1 MPFHRNKFAEA
12 LYLLGNIQPEKS
24 KKRLSPLEGS
34 RPGREI
40 AFTAPYLSKEHPRW
54 KKGEKILVPVRFSR
68 SRPGERGHRWKRE
81 TRASRPHTGS
91 VTGQSMQT
99 LSLKLLREP
108 GSVTSESG
116 SNCPVTAA
124 LIRPYTVRV
133 VVSPDTLECSISS
146 KDCWVMAAYFDQF
159 RILVKEYGTSL
170 LTSYSVI
177 FPASTSKN
185 VQKDRVVRYRMSR

>member
-1 MPFHRNKFAEA
+1 MEKGRKN
-12 LYLLGNIQPEKS
+12 LGTSTFFSES
-24 KKRLSPLEGS
+24 
-34 RPGREI
+34 PGRAGPQME
-40 AFTAPYLSKEHPRW
+40 
-54 KKGEKILVPVRFSR
+54 
-68 SRPGERGHRWKRE
+68 ERA
-81 TRASRPHTGS
+81 RASRPHTGS

-185 VQKDRVVRYRMSR
+185 VPKDPVVRYRMHR